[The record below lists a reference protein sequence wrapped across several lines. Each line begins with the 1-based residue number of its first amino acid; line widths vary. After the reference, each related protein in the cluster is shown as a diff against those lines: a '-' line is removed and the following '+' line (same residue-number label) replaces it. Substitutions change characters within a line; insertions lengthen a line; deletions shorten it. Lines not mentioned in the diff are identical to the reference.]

1 VIDEQLAPLLVD
13 LPSPDAAAIAAVA
26 ERASHV
32 LRPRGALARLDEV
45 ASWLAGWQ
53 RTTRPAVERP
63 AAIVFVAD
71 HGVADE
77 GVSAYPQSVT
87 EAMLR
92 ALQQGVAT
100 ASMMADIVD
109 TTLEVVDV
117 GVGRPTG
124 NLAREPALSH
134 ERFAECIETGR
145 AAVRGLDCDLLV
157 LGEMGIGNTTAAAA
171 VCAALFGLT
180 AEDWAGRGTGL
191 DDAGLAR
198 KIAVIETARRRVG
211 EVTPFEALRQLGGA
225 ELVSLVGATLE
236 ARAASIPV
244 VLDGFVVT
252 AAVAP
257 LYLARRDALDHCIA
271 GHCSAEPGHRLL
283 LEKLGMRPLLDLDLR
298 LGEGS
303 GALAAVPLIRIAA
316 AAVSKVATFE
326 EWGLT

>member
-1 VIDEQLAPLLVD
+1 VIDEQVAPLLVD
-13 LPSPDAAAIAAVA
+13 LPSPDAVAIAAVA
-26 ERASHV
+26 ERASRV

-45 ASWLAGWQ
+45 ACWLAGWQ
-53 RTTRPAVERP
+53 RTTRPAIERP
-63 AAIVFVAD
+63 AAVVFVAD

-109 TTLEVVDV
+109 ATLDVIDV

-124 NLAREPALSH
+124 NLAREPALSP
-134 ERFAECIETGR
+134 ERFAECIEMGR
-145 AAVRGLDCDLLV
+145 DAVRRLDCDLLV

-236 ARAASIPV
+236 ARTASIPV

-257 LYLARRDALDHCIA
+257 LYLARRDVLDHCIA

-316 AAVSKVATFE
+316 AAVSEVATFE
-326 EWGLT
+326 EWGLS